1 MSKFCDKSFPIT
13 CNKSIALCFC
23 LLALLCL
30 SICPG
35 ARAWTTNAFG
45 YYALT
50 YDELDTAWGDFYED
64 HTGEPWP
71 GLSEWCNTLPEIGVC
86 FGNPHPHITGLLNT
100 GDVTFA
106 STNGFLFAS
115 LGPYRNYLCD
125 LQGTLTPIDQE
136 VPTYSMIQV
145 ADKSNLV
152 DTVVESLANI
162 PNTVT
167 NDANFPWRI
176 RRAQLVGMQSRV
188 IANASALLFHGVSME
203 VKTVPY
209 GWSGYWAGWS
219 VSVCELIDN
228 GVNPS
233 VFGSLSYM
241 CDEQNVAWISDTR
254 SIFDAFSN
262 ITVNVKH
269 EWRSPNGSN

>member
-1 MSKFCDKSFPIT
+1 MTT
-13 CNKSIALCFC
+13 CNKFPASFFW
-23 LLALLCL
+23 LLASLCL

-45 YYALT
+45 YLQLS
-50 YDELDTAWGDFYED
+50 YDELDVAWEEAYENI
-64 HTGEPWP
+64 TGNDDWP
-71 GLSEWCNTLPEIGVC
+71 GLSEWCNILPEIGVC
-86 FGNPHPHITGLLNT
+86 FRNPHPHIIGRLNT

-106 STNGFLFAS
+106 STNGFVFAS
-115 LGPYRNYLCD
+115 LGPSRNFLCD
-125 LQGTLTPIDQE
+125 LHGTLTPIDQE

-167 NDANFPWRI
+167 NDVNFPWRL

-209 GWSGYWAGWS
+209 GYSGYWAGWS

-233 VFGSLSYM
+233 VFGSLSDM
-241 CDEQNVAWISDTR
+241 CDEQNVAWISGTR
-254 SIFDAFSN
+254 SIFDSFSN